1 NLTIG
6 KNVLCDKY
14 NVFTVSS
21 GEKLFKLLQKIT
33 PNFIMLDIEMP
44 NGNGIEVTRRV
55 LKEGGST
62 NILILT
68 AYSAQQYVMASIRAG
83 AKGFLLKTAPF
94 DQVRKAIFDVAKGV
108 FYLDPAVS
116 LRDSLKDPETLSARE
131 KEVLLLAGQ
140 GTPGHEMASRL
151 SITERT
157 VQAHLASVY
166 GKLGARNRTE
176 ALLIALK
183 KGIVLLDELRL
194 EGER

>member
-1 NLTIG
+1 
-6 KNVLCDKY
+6 LCDKY